1 MCNSSHMFIQ
11 PCLIISLPNLM
22 LFQVASLSPHTNL
35 CLCMTSY
42 IAHPL
47 SVHGEKKVLV
57 PTDEPQSNFKCHN
70 SCIHTYVY
78 TCSVVVVP
86 EFLLRCVVESG
97 QFIPLKYS
105 RQEIAGIPFGN
116 FSWEISTH

>member
-1 MCNSSHMFIQ
+1 MSNNFFAESNVISSCFLESSYKPM
-11 PCLIISLPNLM
+11 SLHVQLQCPSI
-22 LFQVASLSPHTNL
+22 VPAW
-35 CLCMTSY
+35 
-42 IAHPL
+42 
-47 SVHGEKKVLV
+47 GEEVLV